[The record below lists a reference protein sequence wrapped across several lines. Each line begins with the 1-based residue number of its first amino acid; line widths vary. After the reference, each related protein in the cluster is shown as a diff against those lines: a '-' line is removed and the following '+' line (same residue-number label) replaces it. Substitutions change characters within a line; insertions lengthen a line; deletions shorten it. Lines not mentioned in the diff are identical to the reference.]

1 MKYITQLLLLIAL
14 LLSPSLH
21 ASHIYGVDFYYTH
34 VSGYTYKVNLVIYG
48 DCSAFIAPTLS
59 TATPEVQIYNGS
71 IPHTLI
77 TLNIDT
83 PASGVEVT
91 PVCPA
96 ELSNT
101 TCVNPSGTIPG
112 IKKYTYSGIVTLPG
126 ASSLW
131 RFVFTGNLVTSMAG
145 RSNSITN
152 VTMTGF
158 GSVIQ
163 LIDTLNNTILP
174 NNSAQYTTIPTPF
187 YCINTASNFNP
198 GAIDAD
204 GDVLSY
210 GLVDGIDGSTATGLV
225 NYLPPYSATTPI
237 GATPGTFSFS
247 STTGQ
252 LAFTP
257 NVTQKALVVYNVRE
271 IRSGV
276 FMGNSQREMTVIV
289 LSSCTNSPA
298 DANLSDATAGT
309 ISGGRQLNICRD
321 IGPFSFN
328 INPTDPEGDTIGM
341 TVTGLPTGS
350 SLIISGNNTPTPTAI
365 FSWSTTGI
373 APGLY
378 TFYVTYTG
386 IACPLSATQTIAYSV
401 HIAAPLICTSI
412 VTENISCHGMGNGS
426 ISVIAAGGT
435 IPYRYA
441 INALPWQTS
450 NTFTLLG
457 PGLQYIHIID
467 TFGCTTDTNV
477 LITDPPPLVA
487 TTALVH
493 PTCEGYKDGA
503 VSINVIGGTP
513 PYQYSTDNVSFT
525 TSNYFNELVE
535 GTYTCYIKDSN
546 GCNITITETLIGY
559 PHISIVHSI
568 AQPSCFAYSNGYIN
582 AVAAGGTAPFRYS
595 INGSSTPSI
604 TGYFN
609 NLISGVYTVTVTD
622 SNNCYKNQNVFLPQP
637 ADIKIDFVI
646 TNNDCE
652 GYGNTG
658 ALLASIIGGTTPYTY
673 SWSNDPTL
681 YSLNNNNLVNGP
693 YSLVVTDSLGCTASN
708 NATIE
713 FSNCCTPYIPN
724 AFTPNKDGKNDVLF
738 LKHKGD
744 MQLLGFSIF
753 NRFGELVFYTTNQ
766 TMGWDGYYK
775 GIPAELGVYYYQARI
790 ICGNKNDQVTILKGD
805 ITLIR

>member
-1 MKYITQLLLLIAL
+1 M
-14 LLSPSLH
+14 
-21 ASHIYGVDFYYTH
+21 
-34 VSGYTYKVNLVIYG
+34 
-48 DCSAFIAPTLS
+48 
-59 TATPEVQIYNGS
+59 
-71 IPHTLI
+71 
-77 TLNIDT
+77 
-83 PASGVEVT
+83 
-91 PVCPA
+91 
-96 ELSNT
+96 
-101 TCVNPSGTIPG
+101 
-112 IKKYTYSGIVTLPG
+112 
-126 ASSLW
+126 
-131 RFVFTGNLVTSMAG
+131 
-145 RSNSITN
+145 
-152 VTMTGF
+152 
-158 GSVIQ
+158 
-163 LIDTLNNTILP
+163 
-174 NNSAQYTTIPTPF
+174 
-187 YCINTASNFNP
+187 
-198 GAIDAD
+198 
-204 GDVLSY
+204 
-210 GLVDGIDGSTATGLV
+210 
-225 NYLPPYSATTPI
+225 
-237 GATPGTFSFS
+237 
-247 STTGQ
+247 
-252 LAFTP
+252 
-257 NVTQKALVVYNVRE
+257 
-271 IRSGV
+271 
-276 FMGNSQREMTVIV
+276 
-289 LSSCTNSPA
+289 
-298 DANLSDATAGT
+298 
-309 ISGGRQLNICRD
+309 
-321 IGPFSFN
+321 
-328 INPTDPEGDTIGM
+328 
-341 TVTGLPTGS
+341 
-350 SLIISGNNTPTPTAI
+350 
-365 FSWSTTGI
+365 
-373 APGLY
+373 
-378 TFYVTYTG
+378 
-386 IACPLSATQTIAYSV
+386 
-401 HIAAPLICTSI
+401 
-412 VTENISCHGMGNGS
+412 
-426 ISVIAAGGT
+426 
-435 IPYRYA
+435 
-441 INALPWQTS
+441 
-450 NTFTLLG
+450 
-457 PGLQYIHIID
+457 
-467 TFGCTTDTNV
+467 

-503 VSINVIGGTP
+503 VSINVIGGNP

-582 AVAAGGTAPFRYS
+582 AAAAGGTAPFRYS

-724 AFTPNKDGKNDVLF
+724 AFTPNKDGKNDILF